1 MPRGVRVV
9 LGLALALTSLSGCSD
24 NTTTP
29 TDTTPLQTTEVYLGT
44 LNRGDSGFYSFNVIN
59 SGTAALTLASLS
71 NPATGRVL
79 DTTMELGFGVP
90 AGEGCNATT
99 TVNVSP
105 GLSAQISSA
114 VTTGI
119 YCARIA
125 DIGNLGSATSFA
137 VRIVHP

>member
-1 MPRGVRVV
+1 MLALSLV
-9 LGLALALTSLSGCSD
+9 GLAGCSND
-24 NTTTP
+24 TTTP
-29 TDTTPLQTTEVYLGT
+29 TDTTPLTTTEVYLGT
-44 LNRGDSGFYSFNVIN
+44 LNRGGTGFYSFNVTN

-79 DTTMELGFGVP
+79 DTTLELGLGVP
-90 AGEGCNATT
+90 AGEGCNATST
-99 TVNVSP
+99 MNVSP
-105 GLSAQISSA
+105 GLSAQLSSA

-125 DIGNLGSATSFA
+125 DIGNLGAAASFA